1 VSMKKSLLLFAV
13 EILLAEPVFAKS
25 EDCDGT
31 PDYRFSVGDGYRNLQ
46 YRTSIYGHLP
56 PQGAGIRLGI
66 YQVQAA

>member
-1 VSMKKSLLLFAV
+1 MKKSLLLFAV

-46 YRTSIYGHLP
+46 YRT
-56 PQGAGIRLGI
+56 
-66 YQVQAA
+66 